1 MGTTG
6 ASGATSALLRRNK
19 RIIAVQ
25 QRIAGSVGERRVL
38 RGGPERRTVQ
48 QRVRPAE
55 CLHQGIPP
63 HPAHALMRPLR
74 MASSYGAVYRFA
86 STRCFVP
93 FQHAICHPFAGDAP
107 VRSRV
112 ACDEPAVEPLP
123 LPAYVL
129 LDRHAARHEAKA
141 VRAHACVRAPLILP
155 TAHQRSLRAVAG
167 SCRGPAVGTG
177 REGLLGWLGFG

>member
-1 MGTTG
+1 LGNDG
-6 ASGATSALLRRNK
+6 FFVEDLNVVLCSSACDLLNVFIKASLN
-19 RIIAVQ
+19 
-25 QRIAGSVGERRVL
+25 
-38 RGGPERRTVQ
+38 P
-48 QRVRPAE
+48 
-55 CLHQGIPP
+55 IPV
-63 HPAHALMRPLR
+63 AHALMRPLR

-107 VRSRV
+107 VRGRV

-155 TAHQRSLRAVAG
+155 RISAVSAPWLARAEA
-167 SCRGPAVGTG
+167 R
-177 REGLLGWLGFG
+177 R